1 LYAGLQVVA
10 QSIASGGCLVIP
22 GPDLPVEDTL
32 KLIRSAKVTHA
43 SATPSYWR
51 WLLLFSEPGWWQELP
66 LRQVTIGGEAVDQV
80 LLDRLRSVIPQARIA
95 HIYATTELGRCF
107 SVTDAQQGFPVD
119 YLRPDMFPDVKLKI
133 ENGELYVQ
141 SRNGG
146 LLDQDRPTADSAAD
160 VAEGAWRATGD
171 LVEVVG
177 NRVLFRGRRG
187 DVINVGGNKVHP
199 LRVEEVIRDVP
210 GVRDVLVLGKAS
222 SIAGHLVACQIAL
235 VNPQDADSVRQ
246 AVLESCQQRL
256 QRHEIPRIIEFVS
269 EIELT
274 SAGKRTRSIR
284 SAGH

>member
-1 LYAGLQVVA
+1 
-10 QSIASGGCLVIP
+10 
-22 GPDLPVEDTL
+22 
-32 KLIRSAKVTHA
+32 
-43 SATPSYWR
+43 
-51 WLLLFSEPGWWQELP
+51 
-66 LRQVTIGGEAVDQV
+66 
-80 LLDRLRSVIPQARIA
+80 VIPQARIA

-119 YLRPDMFPDVKLKI
+119 YLQPDMFPDVKLKI

-146 LLDQDRPTADSAAD
+146 RVDHQQAAD
-160 VAEGAWRATGD
+160 PAPMEAEGAWRATGD

-210 GVRDVLVLGKAS
+210 GVRDVLVLGKVS

-235 VNPQDADSVRQ
+235 ANPQDADSVRQ

-274 SAGKRTRSIR
+274 SAGKRTRTIR
-284 SAGH
+284 